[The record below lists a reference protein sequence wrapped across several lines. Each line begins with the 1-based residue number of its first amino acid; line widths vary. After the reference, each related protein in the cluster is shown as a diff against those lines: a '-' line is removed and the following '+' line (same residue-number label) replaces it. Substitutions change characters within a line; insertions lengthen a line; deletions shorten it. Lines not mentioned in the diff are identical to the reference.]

1 NPLFV
6 PNPPTAIDQGA
17 APPSPEKSQSPQP
30 VQDPPADDFSAT
42 VARNNE
48 LVAKSNQL
56 LRRVLD
62 GMEAFARATR

>member
-1 NPLFV
+1 M

-17 APPSPEKSQSPQP
+17 APSPEPSQSPQP
-30 VQDPPADDFSAT
+30 AQGPPADDSSAA
-42 VARNNE
+42 VARNSE
-48 LVAKSNQL
+48 LLAKNSQL